1 MAGTYLMRTMNQSE
15 NTNSDKKFTYSGWIK
30 KSETASDG
38 MLIEGY
44 YSSTFHSQLYY
55 QSNGALTLNCAS
67 GTSGAAFQIVTNRLL
82 RDCNAWYHIVVA
94 IDTTQGTASDR
105 AKIYINGVQETSFS
119 GATYPNQNTSHQ
131 FNRNGNTAYL
141 GRRTGGG
148 VGLYFNGLMSHIH
161 TTIGYTYDAS
171 AFGSTDSTTGEWKI
185 NTSPSVTYGTNG
197 FFILKDNGAKTDQSG
212 NSNNFSEEGTP
223 GIVSNTQDNPS
234 NVFCTLNPLARGDLT
249 NNAILS
255 NGNTYYSSDQT
266 GYNIRVGTIGAN
278 KGKWYWEGKFISHN
292 PQTSPG
298 MPLGII
304 ADNIPIAT
312 NVAGGQAPYYY
323 AYNYDGSNGTV
334 TYNSSDTNYGTT
346 ILNTVGQIG
355 MVALD
360 LDNNKVY
367 FGVNGTWTNSG
378 NPANGTNGYSIIDP
392 ADTPL
397 GFYLPA
403 VSDRSSIREYVYAWN
418 FGNGYFGTTAVSSA
432 GTNASGN
439 GIFEYDCPAGFTALS
454 TKGLNL

>member
-1 MAGTYLMRTMNQSE
+1 MASTFLTRTPSSAGNRKTFTISAWVKRGTISSANSQIISTGVYSSSQLFQTFFESDDTLYISDYTSGGSKSFQLSTNRKFRD
-15 NTNSDKKFTYSGWIK
+15 TNS
-30 KSETASDG
+30 
-38 MLIEGY
+38 
-44 YSSTFHSQLYY
+44 
-55 QSNGALTLNCAS
+55 
-67 GTSGAAFQIVTNRLL
+67 
-82 RDCNAWYHIVVA
+82 WYHILFAV
-94 IDTTQGTASDR
+94 DTTQGTASNR
-105 AKIYINGVQETSFS
+105 VKVYVNGVQETSFS
-119 GATYPNQNTSHQ
+119 EATYPSQNFDCAFNLNQLHTIA
-131 FNRNGNTAYL
+131 NRNGTNFQFGGSMSYL
-141 GRRTGGG
+141 ASVDGTQE
-148 VGLYFNGLMSHIH
+148 LP
-161 TTIGYTYDAS
+161 TI
-171 AFGSTDSTTGEWKI
+171 FGEIDTTTGQWKI
-185 NTSPSVTYGTNG
+185 KTSITPSSGWGTNG
-197 FFILKDNGAKTDQSG
+197 FLILKDGNSVTDQSG
-212 NSNNFSEEGTP
+212 QGNNWTVGGGTL
-223 GIVSNTQDNPS
+223 TKTEDNPS

-432 GTNASGN
+432 GTNASEN

>member
-1 MAGTYLMRTMNQSE
+1 MASTFLTRTPSSAGNRKTFTISAWVKRGTISNA
-15 NTNSDKKFTYSGWIK
+15 NSQIISTGV
-30 KSETASDG
+30 
-38 MLIEGY
+38 
-44 YSSTFHSQLYY
+44 YSSSQLF
-55 QSNGALTLNCAS
+55 QTFFESDDTLYIS
-67 GTSGAAFQIVTNRLL
+67 DYTSGGSKSFQLSTNRKF
-82 RDCNAWYHIVVA
+82 RDINSWYHILFAV
-94 IDTTQGTASDR
+94 DTTQGTASNR
-105 AKIYINGVQETSFS
+105 VKVYVNGVQETSFS
-119 GATYPNQNTSHQ
+119 EATYPSQNFDCAFNLNQLHTIA
-131 FNRNGNTAYL
+131 NRNGTNFEFGGSMSYL
-141 GRRTGGG
+141 ASVDGTQE
-148 VGLYFNGLMSHIH
+148 LP
-161 TTIGYTYDAS
+161 TI
-171 AFGSTDSTTGEWKI
+171 FGEIDTTTGQWKI
-185 NTSPSVTYGTNG
+185 KTGITPSSGWGTNG
-197 FFILKDNGAKTDQSG
+197 FLILKDGNSVTDQSG
-212 NSNNFSEEGTP
+212 QGNNWTVGGGTL
-223 GIVSNTQDNPS
+223 TKTEDNPS

-255 NGNTYYSSDQT
+255 NGNTYYSSDQA

-304 ADNIPIAT
+304 ADNVPIAT

-323 AYNYDGSNGTV
+323 AYNYSGSDGTV
-334 TYNSSDTNYGTT
+334 TLNSSDTNYGTT

-432 GTNASGN
+432 GSNASGN
-439 GIFEYDCPAGFTALS
+439 GIFEYNVPAGFTALS

>member
-1 MAGTYLMRTMNQSE
+1 MAGTYLMRAMNQSE

-30 KSETASDG
+30 KSEIASDG

-119 GATYPNQNTSHQ
+119 GATYPDQNTSHQ

-148 VGLYFNGLMSHIH
+148 VGLYFDGLMSHIH

-197 FFILKDNGAKTDQSG
+197 FFIFKNNGAKTDQSG

-223 GIVSNTQDNPS
+223 GIVSNTQDCPS
-234 NVFCTLNPLARGDLT
+234 NVFATLNGVKPGLDQT
-249 NNAILS
+249 LS
-255 NGNTYYSSDQT
+255 NGNTTMVSGSATTRTPSQTTLGMSSGKYYAEFKITSSNNTTPGIVSTQDNSSVSRGTKYYPGSSSDGY
-266 GYNIRVGTIGAN
+266 GYNGSA
-278 KGKWYWEGKFISHN
+278 
-292 PQTSPG
+292 
-298 MPLGII
+298 GII
-304 ADNIPIAT
+304 AN
-312 NVAGGQAPYYY
+312 NGSSVGG
-323 AYNYDGSNGTV
+323 
-334 TYNSSDTNYGTT
+334 TYSTFA
-346 ILNTVGQIG
+346 VGDIIG
-355 MVALD
+355 CALD
-360 LDNNKVY
+360 LDNNKLY
-367 FGVNGTWTNSG
+367 FSKNGTWQNSG
-378 NPANGTNGYSIIDP
+378 VPTSGSTGTGAVSIT
-392 ADTPL
+392 TPSSTPD
-397 GFYLPA
+397 GFYYFS
-403 VSDRSSIREYVYAWN
+403 VGDGSGGSSSGSECN

-439 GIFEYDCPAGFTALS
+439 GIFEFDCPTGYTALS

>member
-1 MAGTYLMRTMNQSE
+1 MASTFLTRTPSSAGNRKTFTISAWVKRGTISNA
-15 NTNSDKKFTYSGWIK
+15 NSQIISTGV
-30 KSETASDG
+30 
-38 MLIEGY
+38 
-44 YSSTFHSQLYY
+44 YSSSQLF
-55 QSNGALTLNCAS
+55 QTFFESDDTLYIS
-67 GTSGAAFQIVTNRLL
+67 DYTSGGSKSFQLSTNRKF
-82 RDCNAWYHIVVA
+82 RDINSWYHILFAV
-94 IDTTQGTASDR
+94 DTTQGTASNR
-105 AKIYINGVQETSFS
+105 VKVYVNGVQETSFS
-119 GATYPNQNTSHQ
+119 EATYPSQNFDCAFNLNQLHTIA
-131 FNRNGNTAYL
+131 NRNGTNFEFGGSMSYL
-141 GRRTGGG
+141 ASVDGTQE
-148 VGLYFNGLMSHIH
+148 LS
-161 TTIGYTYDAS
+161 TI
-171 AFGSTDSTTGEWKI
+171 FGEIDTTTGQWKI
-185 NTSPSVTYGTNG
+185 KTGITPSSGWGTNG
-197 FFILKDNGAKTDQSG
+197 FLILKDGNSVTDQSG
-212 NSNNFSEEGTP
+212 QGNNWTVGGGTL
-223 GIVSNTQDNPS
+223 TKTEDNPS

-323 AYNYDGSNGTV
+323 AYNYDGSQGVV
-334 TYNSSDTNYGTT
+334 TYNSNDSYYGTT
-346 ILNTVGQIG
+346 VLNTVGQIG

-432 GTNASGN
+432 GTNASEN

>member
-1 MAGTYLMRTMNQSE
+1 MASTFLTRTPSSAGNRKTFTISAWVKRGTISSA
-15 NTNSDKKFTYSGWIK
+15 NSQIISTGV
-30 KSETASDG
+30 
-38 MLIEGY
+38 
-44 YSSTFHSQLYY
+44 YSSSQLF
-55 QSNGALTLNCAS
+55 QTFFESDDTLYIS
-67 GTSGAAFQIVTNRLL
+67 DYTSGGSKSFQLSTNRKL
-82 RDCNAWYHIVVA
+82 RDINCWYHILFAV
-94 IDTTQGTASDR
+94 DTTQGTASNR
-105 AKIYINGVQETSFS
+105 VKVYINGVQETSFS
-119 GATYPNQNTSHQ
+119 EATYPSQNFDCAFNLNQLHTIA
-131 FNRNGNTAYL
+131 NRNGTNFQFGGSMSYL
-141 GRRTGGG
+141 ASVDGTQE
-148 VGLYFNGLMSHIH
+148 LP
-161 TTIGYTYDAS
+161 TI
-171 AFGSTDSTTGEWKI
+171 FGEIDTTTGQWKI
-185 NTSPSVTYGTNG
+185 KTSITPSSGWGTNG
-197 FFILKDNGAKTDQSG
+197 FLILKDGNSVTDQSG
-212 NSNNFSEEGTP
+212 QGNNWTVGGGTL
-223 GIVSNTQDNPS
+223 TKTEDNPS

-432 GTNASGN
+432 GTNASEN